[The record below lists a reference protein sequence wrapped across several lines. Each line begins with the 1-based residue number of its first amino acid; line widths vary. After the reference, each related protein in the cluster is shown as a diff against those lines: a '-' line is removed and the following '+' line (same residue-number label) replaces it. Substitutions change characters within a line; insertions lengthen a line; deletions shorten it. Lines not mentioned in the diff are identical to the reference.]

1 MTLAWTPFLEPM
13 NALQPIWYV
22 LLIPLVF
29 GISVVYRALRENQYA
44 TYWRSVA
51 IMTGQVVIGIVGIAL
66 ALGIFVQV
74 VIPIL
79 NQP

>member
-13 NALQPIWYV
+13 NAVQSIWYV